1 MSPSPGKRILVLHR
15 TQGHGVE
22 AVHLRGMV
30 DAMRDAGHRVDL
42 LGPPGADP
50 YAPPGPAGRPRLA
63 ARFARQAPELLF
75 ELAEQ
80 AYDRRLAGRLAAL
93 AADTRPDLIYER
105 YAFFGSAGGR
115 FAARLGLPHVLEV
128 NYTVADPL
136 VRRRSRL
143 LAGAARRSE
152 GALFRR
158 ASLLAAVSSRLVE
171 RVAAQGVAAER
182 VLLMPNA
189 VDRRWWEAAAGQA
202 PATLPARLA
211 GEPVVGFVGGFYPW
225 HGVDRLVEALRRCR
239 AAGLPGGLLLVG
251 DGPERPRIEAAV
263 AAAGLAE
270 RSLLTGTLPHSEL
283 PAWIAAMD
291 ICVMPD
297 SNDYGSPMKVF
308 EYMSLGRPVLA
319 PDLPPLRDAIDDG
332 VQGRLFTAVEPAAG
346 AAAAADPVAPLE
358 AGLAALLADA
368 PLRARLGAAARRR
381 VGEQHTWQ
389 ENWRRVEAALAAA
402 GPRAGRPA

>member
-1 MSPSPGKRILVLHR
+1 MSLSAGKRILVLHR

-30 DAMRDAGHRVDL
+30 DAMRDAGHRVEL

-50 YAPPGPAGRPRLA
+50 YAAPGPAGRPSLA
-63 ARFARQAPELLF
+63 ARFARRAPELLF

-80 AYDRRLAGRLAAL
+80 AYDLRLAGRLAAL
-93 AADTRPDLIYER
+93 AADFRPELIYER

-115 FAARLGLPHVLEV
+115 LAARLSLAHVLEI

-136 VRRRSRL
+136 VRKRSRL

-152 GALFRR
+152 GSLFRR
-158 ASLLAAVSSRLVE
+158 AALLAAVSSRLVE
-171 RVAAQGVAAER
+171 RVAAQGVPAER
-182 VLLMPNA
+182 ILLMPNA
-189 VDRRWWEAAAGQA
+189 VDRRWWEAAAAQR
-202 PATLPARLA
+202 PATLPERLR

-270 RSLLTGTLPHSEL
+270 RTLLTGALPHGEL

-319 PDLPPLRDAIDDG
+319 PALPPLRDAIDDD
-332 VQGRLFTAVEPAAG
+332 VEGRLFPVADAR
-346 AAAAADPVAPLE
+346 AAADSVAPLE

-368 PLRARLGAAARRR
+368 SLRARLGAAGRRR
-381 VGEQHTWQ
+381 VGERHTWQ

-402 GPRAGRPA
+402 SGDGRRA

>member
-1 MSPSPGKRILVLHR
+1 MSQNGGKRILVLHR

-30 DAMRDAGHRVDL
+30 DAMRDAGHRVEL
-42 LGPPGADP
+42 LGPPGTDP
-50 YAPPGPAGRPRLA
+50 YAAPGPAGRPGLA

-80 AYDRRLAGRLAAL
+80 AYDGRLASRL
-93 AADTRPDLIYER
+93 AAVAADFRPDLIYER
-105 YAFFGSAGGR
+105 YAFFASAGGR
-115 FAARLGLPHVLEV
+115 LARRRGLPHLLEV

-143 LAGAARRSE
+143 LAGVARRSE
-152 GALFRR
+152 GTLFRG
-158 ASLLAAVSSRLVE
+158 ASVIAAVSSRLVE
-171 RVAAQGVAAER
+171 RVAAQGVPR
-182 VLLMPNA
+182 NRCLLMPNA
-189 VDRRWWEAAAGQA
+189 VDRRWWEAAARQQ
-202 PATLPARLA
+202 PAALPPRLA
-211 GEPVVGFVGGFYPW
+211 GQPVVGFVGGFYPW

-263 AAAGLAE
+263 AAAGLADS
-270 RSLLTGTLPHSEL
+270 SLLTGALPHGEL

-332 VQGRLFTAVEPAAG
+332 VEGRLFPVAKAG
-346 AAAAADPVAPLE
+346 AADPVAPLE
-358 AGLAALLADA
+358 AALAGLLADA
-368 PLRARLGAAARRR
+368 PLCARLGAAARRR
-381 VGEQHTWQ
+381 VGERHTWQ
-389 ENWRRVEAALAAA
+389 ENWRRVEAALAEQAA
-402 GPRAGRPA
+402 RDGGRA